1 MNNKAIQLIETVLL
15 LALRKGEA
23 IRFPSRLR
31 NAESFWE
38 DFDVNMSMTIEDMD
52 ESDIPWAIQNAA
64 LCYVNDVDTSKVW
77 EELHSKQLKD
87 IASNLFYA

>member
-1 MNNKAIQLIETVLL
+1 MNHKAIQLIETVLI

-31 NAESFWE
+31 NGESFRK
-38 DFDVNMSMTIEDMD
+38 DFDVNMSMTIEDMG
-52 ESDIPWAIQNAA
+52 ESDIPWAIQNSA

-77 EELHSKQLKD
+77 EELHSKQLKA
-87 IASNLFYA
+87 IASNLLSN